1 MLDICSGNVKS
12 QLETVIEHLVGSQGQ
27 PGGAQVNAMHLSNRK
42 WWSQDLYLPRPHLR
56 FGSRAEGILL
66 EIPAYLRPSEGKQP
80 FFLCFCVHSCC
91 SWAYPLLLR
100 PTTSPP
106 CYYCCAFCSTIVLQ
120 GFFSLLDPHRIFAEA
135 IRNLESLESLENN

>member
-1 MLDICSGNVKS
+1 
-12 QLETVIEHLVGSQGQ
+12 VIKHLVGRQGQ
-27 PGGAQVNAMHLSNRK
+27 LKGAQMQAMAKAKPPEANPP
-42 WWSQDLYLPRPHLR
+42 LPRPLLR
-56 FGSRAEGILL
+56 VGSGGRVILL